1 MLAGVGSLPARHAMR
16 AVVTFRPAIL
26 FVVNPQDE
34 DEQDEEDARQL
45 RAVARGTPLQQA
57 GGSGGAAKRK
67 VGCLQ
72 LGGRL
77 WMGD

>member
-1 MLAGVGSLPARHAMR
+1 MWAPSLLAVPCVPPSTL
-16 AVVTFRPAIL
+16 RPAIPL
-26 FVVNPQDE
+26 AVNLQDE

-45 RAVARGTPLQQA
+45 RAVARGNPLQQA
-57 GGSGGAAKRK
+57 GGSGGTAKRK